1 MPKVSI
7 WMGGNTGGTDKDVR
21 ASGRRTLAQTS
32 EKLFPQVGDG
42 ATSEEVTN
50 GWGVSGK
57 RGLIIHLSMGWQRG
71 LL

>member
-1 MPKVSI
+1 
-7 WMGGNTGGTDKDVR
+7 MGGNTRGTDKDVR